1 MMYSNDMDANPYQ
14 QKIQGSQLVSN
25 AGQRQMTNETQGR
38 VAMEGMQRV
47 QGLSAAQ
54 QAQQDLGTNISLAVF
69 ADKGKDSEL
78 ARMADPDYMSTKKM
92 SVAQQSR
99 LKGLA

>member
-1 MMYSNDMDANPYQ
+1 MMNSNNMDAATHQ
-14 QKIQGSQLVSN
+14 ALVQSQLLASN
-25 AGQRQMTNETQGR
+25 AGQQAITNETQGR
-38 VAMEGMQRV
+38 VAMEGMERV
-47 QGLSAAQ
+47 AGLSAAQ

-69 ADKGKDSEL
+69 ASKGEDSEL
-78 ARMADPDYMSTKKM
+78 ARMADPDYMSTRKM